1 MEMLWTIIEVVYNK
15 LFLNAHLFIISTKI
29 FFKDSRSIRIMGNP
43 MNLNYSDPDD
53 AILQATSFDNPN
65 HIQLPSGYTIDSS
78 TYNKRDRRS
87 KHK

>member
-1 MEMLWTIIEVVYNK
+1 
-15 LFLNAHLFIISTKI
+15 
-29 FFKDSRSIRIMGNP
+29 MGNP

-65 HIQLPSGYTIDSS
+65 HIQLPSGNGNGYSIDSS